1 MGKYSTAWNLM
12 TEFHCSLSFMLQISK
27 IRPKLSLRDC
37 NIPSFR
43 WVNKIDQYELDESE
57 NDATK
62 KGKFYLI
69 DMVVK
74 NYKMMERA
82 KDETKLPNMFLKS
95 RLPLVS
101 DINKEHYLHNLRQ
114 YRHNYTC
121 ISICVLQEYRCK
133 VYKMI
138 YYSKAFPFSR
148 NMEAW

>member
-1 MGKYSTAWNLM
+1 MGKYSTPWNLM
-12 TEFHCSLSFMLQISK
+12 TEFHCSLSFILQISK
-27 IRPKLSLRDC
+27 IGPKLSLRDC
-37 NIPSFR
+37 NKPSFR
-43 WVNKIDQYELDESE
+43 WVNKIDQYELNESE

-101 DINKEHYLHNLRQ
+101 DINKEHYFYNLRQ
-114 YRHNYTC
+114 YRHIYTC
-121 ISICVLQEYRCK
+121 ISICVLQVYRCK